1 VLRSAQAATEAE
13 KAGDAVRRMGFLFV
27 IAGLLCI
34 LAPTEIR
41 SLVTV
46 VCCGVL
52 LVLVLETK
60 VKR

>member
-1 VLRSAQAATEAE
+1 M
-13 KAGDAVRRMGFLFV
+13 RRMGFLFV

-52 LVLVLETK
+52 IVLVLETK